1 LPHYELMYILRP
13 ELGEAEIEEQ
23 MARFAQI
30 AADHGAK
37 VNQPKVW
44 EKRRLAYQ
52 IKGAQDGTYVLM
64 TFEAGRDAVAAVDR
78 QLRLAEPVLR
88 HMIVLAETGPR
99 PETHKGEQNVQ
110 QSGASGQDVQ

>member
-1 LPHYELMYILRP
+1 LPYYELMYILRP
-13 ELGEAEIEEQ
+13 ELGEPEIEEQ

-30 AADHGAK
+30 ASDHGAK
-37 VNQPKVW
+37 VGKPKVW
-44 EKRRLAYQ
+44 EKRRLTYR

-64 TFEAGRDAVAAVDR
+64 AFEAPRTAIAQVDR

-88 HMIVLAETGPR
+88 HMIVLAETGPQ
-99 PETHKGEQNVQ
+99 PEAREGEQDVQ